1 MKRFIFIAL
10 MLILPL
16 GMLAEVPGG
25 KVSKRKVA
33 SIISQYKNSKGVE
46 VIDLGWL
53 GTSLIKGVMRF
64 ADDGDKDMKQAL
76 SMMKGLKGISILSYE
91 DADKA
96 LKQKISSKLSN
107 ILKEA
112 ELLMEAKDEGDVM
125 KIYGTLNEKT
135 GKVSDVAL
143 FAPSDGTFIY
153 LSGSF
158 SMDDLA
164 KVINEQ

>member
-1 MKRFIFIAL
+1 
-10 MLILPL
+10 
-16 GMLAEVPGG
+16 
-25 KVSKRKVA
+25 
-33 SIISQYKNSKGVE
+33 
-46 VIDLGWL
+46 
-53 GTSLIKGVMRF
+53 
-64 ADDGDKDMKQAL
+64 
-76 SMMKGLKGISILSYE
+76 MKGLKGISILSYE

-143 FAPSDGTFIY
+143 FAPSDGTFIS